1 MSKVGEKAVRVGMG
15 SCSSMFG
22 VEKSVGRARR
32 EILLSDDEGSRRR

>member
-1 MSKVGEKAVRVGMG
+1 MRVVCGG
-15 SCSSMFG
+15 GVLIFG